1 MASGS
6 DDFRIYLWKI
16 PEGMLPL
23 CASNSPT
30 RLVAVLSHSKYRLW
44 LYADLDAVKNSSI
57 DGGVVPSP
65 HLVLPGHRSIA
76 NQIRYSPTHHLL
88 CSSGV
93 EKIIKARDSANVLM
107 AI

>member
-16 PEGMLPL
+16 PEGELPL
-23 CASNSPT
+23 CTPSGDSFCIVHV
-30 RLVAVLSHSKYRLW
+30 LIFLLCLLSAVCG
-44 LYADLDAVKNSSI
+44 ADLDAVKSSAI

-65 HLVLPGHRSIA
+65 HMVLPGHRSIA

-93 EKIIKARDSANVLM
+93 EKIIKAS
-107 AI
+107 